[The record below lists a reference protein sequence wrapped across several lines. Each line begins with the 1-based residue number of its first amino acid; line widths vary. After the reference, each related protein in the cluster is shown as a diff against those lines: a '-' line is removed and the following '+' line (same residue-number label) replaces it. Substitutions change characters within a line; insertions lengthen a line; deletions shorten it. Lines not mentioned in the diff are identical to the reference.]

1 MKLNKALRLVQN
13 KSPTITDTRQAYI
26 NHACLLV
33 CEFMNET
40 ELLELVEKI
49 LKADTMNLERLHK
62 IIGI

>member
-1 MKLNKALRLVQN
+1 MKLNKALKLVQN

-49 LKADTMNLERLHK
+49 LQADHMNLEELHK